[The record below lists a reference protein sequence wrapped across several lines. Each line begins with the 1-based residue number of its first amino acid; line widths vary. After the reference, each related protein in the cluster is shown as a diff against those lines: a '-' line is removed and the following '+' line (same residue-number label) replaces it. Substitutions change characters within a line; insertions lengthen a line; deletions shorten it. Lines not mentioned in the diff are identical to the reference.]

1 MKPDSLEQLAR
12 VRRMT
17 LDQAL
22 GALAEA
28 LRRDAEAEQAV
39 QAIEAAIVRE
49 TERAGDLDEGD
60 AAVEAF
66 GAWFRRIRKELEQA
80 IAGRERAQGE
90 TARCRALVAAAQTAF
105 EAVSSVKS
113 RRDEAAAAEEQ
124 RREQRFIDEFAGRGP

>member
-39 QAIEAAIVRE
+39 QTIEAAIVRE
-49 TERAGDLDEGD
+49 TERAGDVD
-60 AAVEAF
+60 ADDAVVEAF
-66 GAWFRRIRKELEQA
+66 GAWFGRIRKELEQA
-80 IAGRERAQGE
+80 VAGRERAQGE
-90 TARCRALVAAAQTAF
+90 TARCRALVAAAQAAF
-105 EAVSSVKS
+105 EAVTTVQS
-113 RRDEAAAAEEQ
+113 RRDEAAVAAEQ
-124 RREQRFIDEFAGRGP
+124 RREQHLLDEFAGRG